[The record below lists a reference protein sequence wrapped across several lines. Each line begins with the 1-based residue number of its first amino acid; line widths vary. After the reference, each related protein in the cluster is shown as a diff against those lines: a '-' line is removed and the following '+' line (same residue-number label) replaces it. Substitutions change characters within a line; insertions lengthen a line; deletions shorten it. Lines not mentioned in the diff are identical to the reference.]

1 LTAYQL
7 LDEILIVHREFKC
20 TLLKLVICKRESI
33 HGDNDM
39 KTKNYRLVIIF
50 LAAAVILCGLALAQV
65 SESTKIYASL
75 PAKIEISIP
84 PQYKDLQMGSCEPD
98 KSISVAG
105 GIEVKSNTN
114 WGLTVAGST
123 SSGHMVG
130 SDGSPVHELH
140 SPMTVRA
147 QNPAGDLVSI
157 PGTNSNPTSTAL
169 LSDMGPANTRQNA
182 IGLTF
187 EQLFGWNDPAD
198 DGYQIT
204 VTLTATPA

>member
-1 LTAYQL
+1 
-7 LDEILIVHREFKC
+7 
-20 TLLKLVICKRESI
+20 
-33 HGDNDM
+33 M
-39 KTKNYRLVIIF
+39 KTKKYRLVIIF

-84 PQYKDLQMGSCEPD
+84 PQYKDVQMGSCEPD

-140 SPMTVRA
+140 SPMILRA
-147 QNPAGDLVSI
+147 QNPVGGPISI
-157 PGTNSNPTSTAL
+157 PGTNSNPPSTAL
-169 LSDMGPANTRQNA
+169 LSDMGPGEYSGTNA
-182 IGLTF
+182 IGLAF

-198 DGYQIT
+198 DSYQIT